1 MILTDSDSE
10 ARICHALQHGARGYL
25 LLGCSIEDLIDA
37 LGSIHVG
44 GIALAPLV
52 VTRGADRLKQQ
63 ALTKREEEILA
74 QIMLGLSNKRIA
86 VRMAVAVGTV
96 KAHVKSILDKLDA
109 TSRTEAVAIAQRRG
123 LLRGEFERSDPDG
136 VARRASPS
144 ISADTLKNE
153 QRRIRRLGDAARV
166 YHAL

>member
-1 MILTDSDSE
+1 
-10 ARICHALQHGARGYL
+10 
-25 LLGCSIEDLIDA
+25 
-37 LGSIHVG
+37 
-44 GIALAPLV
+44 
-52 VTRGADRLKQQ
+52 
-63 ALTKREEEILA
+63 
-74 QIMLGLSNKRIA
+74 MLGLSNKRIA

-123 LLRGEFERSDPDG
+123 LLRGEFEQSDPDG